1 MGLLFILFGVIGK
14 IGAVFITVPYPVVGG
29 MMVINFGVLIGVML
43 SNLQLIDLDSTR
55 NLAIIGI
62 SMLLS
67 LIFPYW
73 IETTPDAID
82 TGRVKSGKL
91 GHQVNSDTRLQTVE
105 I

>member
-82 TGRVKSGKL
+82 TGIFISKFMFP
-91 GHQVNSDTRLQTVE
+91 
-105 I
+105 

>member
-82 TGRVKSGKL
+82 TGICSF
-91 GHQVNSDTRLQTVE
+91 S
-105 I
+105 

>member
-82 TGRVKSGKL
+82 TGIF
-91 GHQVNSDTRLQTVE
+91 E
-105 I
+105 P